1 MIGKVQKFVSEVVV
15 ELKKVTW
22 STRRE
27 LFEATWIVLLS
38 SAFLGV
44 YIGAAD
50 FVLSKFVGLL
60 IR

>member
-15 ELKKVTW
+15 ELKKVSW
-22 STRRE
+22 STRQE

-44 YIGAAD
+44 YIGATD